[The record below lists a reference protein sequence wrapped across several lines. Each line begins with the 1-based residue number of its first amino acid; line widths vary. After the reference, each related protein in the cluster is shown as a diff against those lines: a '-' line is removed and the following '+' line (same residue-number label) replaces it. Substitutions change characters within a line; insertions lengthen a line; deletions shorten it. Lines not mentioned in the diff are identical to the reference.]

1 MNDSEIKKLS
11 ATDIAG
17 ELRRE
22 ISRGVLS
29 AQDRLQPERVLA
41 ERFNAA
47 RGTIRR
53 AIRLL
58 EEDGFVQTRAGSGT
72 YVVDGRSD
80 KVNEVIANASPL
92 ELIDARF
99 AIEPHMCRLAVLN
112 ARQQDFERLEDLL
125 IQMEQSTG
133 DATRFAELDTR
144 FHACIAETTGN
155 KLLIW
160 VLTQINTVRN
170 QEQWSL
176 MRHLT
181 LNETMIAHYNSQH
194 RQIINAIHSR
204 EPERAATLMTEH
216 LEAARLSLTRSAAT

>member
-1 MNDSEIKKLS
+1 MKKLS
-11 ATDIAG
+11 ANDIAG

-22 ISRGVLS
+22 ISSGVL
-29 AQDRLQPERVLA
+29 AVQDRLRPERELA
-41 ERFNAA
+41 ERFNAG

-53 AIRLL
+53 AIRQL
-58 EEDGFVQTRAGSGT
+58 EESGYVQTRAGSGT
-72 YVVDGRSD
+72 YVIAGQDD
-80 KVNEVIANASPL
+80 KVNDVIANASPL

-112 ARQQDFERLEDLL
+112 ARQQDFEELERLLL
-125 IQMEQSTG
+125 QMERSVG
-133 DATRFAELDTR
+133 DPTRFAELDTR
-144 FHACIAETTGN
+144 FHAFIAETTGN

-160 VLTQINTVRN
+160 VLSQINSVRN

-181 LNETMIAHYNSQH
+181 LNESMINQYNSQH
-194 RQIINAIHSR
+194 RQIVNAIHSR
-204 EPERAATLMTEH
+204 EPERAAMLMKDH

>member
-1 MNDSEIKKLS
+1 MSQTQMKKLS
-11 ATDIAG
+11 ANDIAG

-22 ISRGVLS
+22 ISRGVIA

-53 AIRLL
+53 AIRQL
-58 EEDGFVQTRAGSGT
+58 EEDGFVETRAGSGT
-72 YVVDGRSD
+72 YVVAGQHE
-80 KVNEVIANASPL
+80 KVNDVIANASPL

-99 AIEPHMCRLAVLN
+99 ALEPHMCRLAVLN
-112 ARQQDFERLEDLL
+112 ARQQHFEELERMLV
-125 IQMEQSTG
+125 QMEQCVDDS
-133 DATRFAELDTR
+133 TRFAELDTR
-144 FHACIAETTGN
+144 FHAFIAETTGN

-160 VLTQINTVRN
+160 ILAQINTVRN

-181 LNETMIAHYNSQH
+181 LNEATIGYYNSQH
-194 RQIINAIHSR
+194 RQIVNAIHSR
-204 EPERAATLMTEH
+204 EPERAATLMKEH

>member
-1 MNDSEIKKLS
+1 MNNPQRSKLS
-11 ATDIAG
+11 ANDIAG

-22 ISRGVLS
+22 ISRGMLS

-47 RGTIRR
+47 RGTVRR
-53 AIRLL
+53 AIRQL
-58 EEDGFVQTRAGSGT
+58 EEDGFVQTRPGSGT
-72 YVVDGRSD
+72 YVVDGQSE
-80 KVNEVIANASPL
+80 KVNGVVANASPL

-112 ARQQDFERLEDLL
+112 ARQQDFERLDSLL
-125 IQMEQSTG
+125 TQMEQSAG
-133 DATRFAELDTR
+133 DATVFSELDTR

-181 LNETMIAHYNSQH
+181 LNESMINHYNSQH

-204 EPERAATLMTEH
+204 EPERAAMLMKEH